1 MPSSGTRYP
10 RNLQCRRHRRPALTV
25 VGWTGAV
32 EAAWS
37 AVADGYD
44 LCFDWDFVPGWI
56 IDHIDWSDPAHP
68 AIRPDPC
75 DKIPN
80 PLLAQRTSA
89 TRPTMQP
96 PSDEES

>member
-1 MPSSGTRYP
+1 M
-10 RNLQCRRHRRPALTV
+10 
-25 VGWTGAV
+25 GWTGAV

-68 AIRPDPC
+68 TIRPESLRQDPESAANGG
-75 DKIPN
+75 PV
-80 PLLAQRTSA
+80 A
-89 TRPTMQP
+89 TRPTSVQP